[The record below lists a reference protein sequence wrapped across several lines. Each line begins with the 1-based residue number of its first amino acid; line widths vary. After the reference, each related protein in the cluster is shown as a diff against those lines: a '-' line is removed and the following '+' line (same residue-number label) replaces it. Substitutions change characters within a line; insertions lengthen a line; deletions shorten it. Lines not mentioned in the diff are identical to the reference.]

1 MVMVSVLASK
11 CATLFSSQ
19 FLPLNKTIK
28 SLKNCYQH
36 SMLSSYNV
44 IRYDH
49 EPQVN
54 EVDSIGQTALFYAI
68 THCQARVLFKG
79 TVRQEKYAMGI
90 IGKDFMQSPIAR
102 QGFFKGK
109 CQERILCNDIA
120 RQRYQI
126 CNGNDIIHC
135 QSRIL
140 SLCKGNLYYPTAR
153 LLK

>member
-1 MVMVSVLASK
+1 
-11 CATLFSSQ
+11 
-19 FLPLNKTIK
+19 
-28 SLKNCYQH
+28 
-36 SMLSSYNV
+36 MLSSYNV

-109 CQERILCNDIA
+109 C
-120 RQRYQI
+120 
-126 CNGNDIIHC
+126 
-135 QSRIL
+135 
-140 SLCKGNLYYPTAR
+140 
-153 LLK
+153 